1 MKYDYAEI
9 NDRFNREHV
18 AFLTEYFL
26 RTNTEG
32 APFYFPYIS
41 YKPGV
46 RIFEESHQLA
56 VCRNLLTSGAR
67 VYVEPTEF
75 VDSELRAEL
84 ELEYGDRIQ
93 FVRLAE
99 LETREHLLYK
109 IDL

>member
-1 MKYDYAEI
+1 MA
-9 NDRFNREHV
+9 
-18 AFLTEYFL
+18 
-26 RTNTEG
+26 
-32 APFYFPYIS
+32 
-41 YKPGV
+41 
-46 RIFEESHQLA
+46 
-56 VCRNLLTSGAR
+56 SGAR

-75 VDSELRAEL
+75 VDSELRTEL